1 MSQAIALNMQIS
13 ASTAGLQKAVAQTER
28 LLSQLTADT
37 QKTQKSLSQI
47 KFFTGI
53 TAIRSGAQQIA
64 AVFGSVS
71 NSLGGFVQAAS
82 DASQAGLKAEQ
93 VFGASAESVK
103 EFADAATVV
112 GVASTQALSA
122 ASSFGNLF
130 TSFGA
135 GRAEAAA
142 LSTELV
148 SLAADLAAFNNT
160 SIEVA
165 LSKIESGL
173 VGQSKPL
180 REFGISVDQATLK
193 TIAFNEGLIDTKSE
207 ALDPLT
213 RAYAAYVAIQE
224 QSANAQGQALRETD
238 EYNQQIKILGSQ
250 FADLSTQLGET
261 LTPVFQAFTSAA
273 IQLAPIIE
281 SLIAEFAAWTQ
292 TVDWESVT
300 SSLVE
305 LGMAFF
311 NIVGVLGEVVFFFA
325 DLAGGTLSVVASLF
339 GGLGPMLYFVAGGLG
354 AAAFAYV
361 AFNAGMALSAIAI
374 PTNVGL
380 LGLLGMAWTAM
391 WAAAT
396 AGISV
401 IITAI
406 AVITGG
412 LVAWWYGTSQVADET
427 DRLADAEKARAK
439 AAEEWEKKQK
449 AFSDDRKKALKE
461 QIAQRKLL
469 NSLFEIEKFTDFD
482 IGKKTAKSSS
492 DAYQKLA
499 TQLGSISKVPDE
511 IRKKYEK
518 LIELQD
524 IFNEGQ
530 RAGINTDSLLEDVV
544 KASKDLEES
553 VQRRLDLQKA
563 ETAAI
568 KAQLKA
574 TEDLVDRVQKLA
586 EAGKSDLTKANE
598 QRARELQ
605 DIEDYRILMQQRI
618 NDLKAKGDLESV
630 FAAKQLAEETQ
641 KTINLYRKASSEAFA
656 EATNTTKKNGKAATD
671 LQKSAIEAAGL
682 QADQFEKQLTDAQN
696 FAKELK
702 AAIDLRKT
710 GDISTTQ
717 LKNFIKNST
726 DEISS
731 FYQEIQEKNSLV
743 DKSLLKAND
752 LSTQEGISEFFR
764 LASGQE
770 DPAVEA
776 NKKQLKEL
784 QAIKKVLLDNG
795 IKPVDIL

>member
-28 LLSQLTADT
+28 LLDQLTADT

-112 GVASTQALSA
+112 GIAATQALSA

-160 SIEVA
+160 SIEEA

-180 REFGISVDQATLK
+180 REYGISVDQATLK
-193 TIAFNEGLIDTKSE
+193 TIAFNEGLIETKSE

-224 QSANAQGQALRETD
+224 QSANAQGQALRETE
-238 EYNQQIKILGSQ
+238 EYNQQVKILQSQ
-250 FADLSTQLGET
+250 FADLSSQLGET

-273 IQLAPIIE
+273 ISLAPVIKNLIE
-281 SLIAEFAAWTQ
+281 EFAAWTQ
-292 TVDWESVT
+292 TVDWQAVT

-305 LGMAFF
+305 LGTAFF
-311 NIVGVLGEVVFFFA
+311 NIVGVLGQVVFFIA
-325 DLAGGTLSVVASLF
+325 ELAGGILNTVASLF
-339 GGLGPMLYFVAGGLG
+339 GGLGPALYFVAGGLAG
-354 AAAFAYV
+354 AATAYV

-396 AGISV
+396 AGIST

-406 AVITGG
+406 AVIGGG
-412 LVAWWYGTSQVADET
+412 LIAWWYGTKEVADET
-427 DRLADAEKARAK
+427 DRLAEAEKARAK

-449 AFSDDRKKALKE
+449 AFTEERKKALRE

-469 NSLFEIEKFTDFD
+469 NSLFEVESISDFD
-482 IGKKTAKSSS
+482 IAKKGAKSAS
-492 DAYQKLA
+492 DAYAKLA
-499 TQLGSISKVPDE
+499 TQLGSIAAVPRELTKQYQRLRTLQEEYNDAVRNGDKGNLEAIVAESK
-511 IRKKYEK
+511 K
-518 LIELQD
+518 LEASIQKRVDL
-524 IFNEGQ
+524 I
-530 RAGINTDSLLEDVV
+530 
-544 KASKDLEES
+544 KAE
-553 VQRRLDLQKA
+553 QKA
-563 ETAAI
+563 IEAR
-568 KAQLKA
+568 QKA
-574 TEDLVDRVQKLA
+574 TEDLISRVEKLA
-586 EAGKSDLTKANE
+586 EEGKSDLTKANE

-618 NDLKAKGDLESV
+618 NDLRAKGDIDSA
-630 FAAKQLAEETQ
+630 FAAKQLAAETQ
-641 KTINLYRKASSEAFA
+641 KTIDLTRKASEEAYA
-656 EATNTTKKNGKAATD
+656 RATGAAKENGKVASEI
-671 LQKSAIEAAGL
+671 QKTAIENAGL
-682 QADQFEKQLTDAQN
+682 QASQFEKQLSDAKK
-696 FAKELK
+696 FSSELSK
-702 AAIDLRKT
+702 AIDLRKA
-710 GDISTTQ
+710 GDITTDQ

-726 DEISS
+726 DQISE
-731 FYQEIQEKNSLV
+731 FYREIQEKNALV

-752 LSTQEGISEFFR
+752 LSTQEGVAEFFR

-784 QAIKKVLLDNG
+784 QAIKKVLIENG
-795 IKPVDIL
+795 LKPVDIL